1 MMVLFKQI
9 LMYQTKIHYRQ
20 LINLPKFKII
30 NSLIQFQQLKIHQ
43 LEILESNLLT
53 IKTKSEF
60 KAVLDHHSLH

>member
-43 LEILESNLLT
+43 
-53 IKTKSEF
+53 
-60 KAVLDHHSLH
+60 